1 MADHLVDRGAHRL
14 REAFV
19 IERRGN
25 GAVLHGVAVHP
36 LVNLLGGN
44 ARRDAL
50 GHVIQHA
57 DVHLGAALDALDLGR
72 GLQQIAR
79 GNLLAGLGELFQAL
93 VEIEV
98 AFLVFL
104 AAAEANLLVC
114 FGGFIARRDEG
125 LVRLYRSVA
134 GISRAR

>member
-14 REAFV
+14 REALV

-25 GAVLHGVAVHP
+25 GAVLHGVVVHP
-36 LVNLLGGN
+36 LVNLLSGN

-50 GHVIQHA
+50 GHVIQHT

-79 GNLLAGLGELFQAL
+79 RHFLAGLGELL
-93 VEIEV
+93 
-98 AFLVFL
+98 
-104 AAAEANLLVC
+104 
-114 FGGFIARRDEG
+114 
-125 LVRLYRSVA
+125 
-134 GISRAR
+134 